1 MPDWYLD
8 WILEQLKKQKQKEE
22 QKMTTEH
29 ALASFE
35 SGFSHPDFAL
45 TTEGAEAYE
54 IACQAMREKIERENP
69 NPITWEEMKQMNEEP
84 VYIVDLLGEGRTG
97 WHILSWDYRKS
108 GQYLVLSSRHCNGFL
123 SEEYGETWVCYKY
136 KPNDII

>member
-1 MPDWYLD
+1 
-8 WILEQLKKQKQKEE
+8 
-22 QKMTTEH
+22 MTTER
-29 ALASFE
+29 AVKLLSYG
-35 SGFSHPDFAL
+35 SRMPDFCDSFD
-45 TTEGAEAYE
+45 EIDDVCE
-54 IACQAMREKIERENP
+54 IACQALREKIERDNP
-69 NPITWEEMKQMNEEP
+69 KPLTWEEMKQMNEEP

-136 KPNDII
+136 KPKETY